1 MKSAIVLHLY
11 YQDLWEEFKEVLLPI
26 LSDTVDL
33 YVTVVD
39 PEDEHLKDILTVT
52 SNVEIV
58 PNRGMDIGPFLL
70 TYKKIRGKYGTITKI
85 HSKKSLHTAGIGE
98 HWRRS
103 LYAPILKSHKSISE
117 YLLEYTEP
125 VMVGTGLY
133 TISSEEDPGRNTKE
147 LQEHISNI
155 CKELNILTKG
165 SFIAGTMFMVND
177 IYMNSIFTD
186 EVIDSIYSMFEENYV
201 RDNSAAH
208 AMERVFGYLATQTNL
223 LVI

>member
-11 YQDLWEEFKEVLLPI
+11 YQDLWEEFKEALLPI

-33 YVTVVD
+33 YVTVIN
-39 PEDEHLKDILTVT
+39 PEDKYLKDILTVT
-52 SNVEIV
+52 DKVEVV

-70 TYKKIRGKYGTITKI
+70 TYKKIRGKYTTITKI
-85 HSKKSLHTAGIGE
+85 HSKKSLHTVGIGE
-98 HWRRS
+98 HWRRT
-103 LYAPILKSHKSISE
+103 LYTPILEAHQSLSE
-117 YLLEYTEP
+117 YIQEYIEP
-125 VMVGTGLY
+125 VMVGAGLY
-133 TISSEEDPGRNTKE
+133 TISSEQDPGRNTEE
-147 LQEHISNI
+147 LQKHIRNI
-155 CKELNILTKG
+155 CKELNVVTKG

-186 EVIDSIYSMFEENYV
+186 DMIDKIYDMFEENYV

-208 AMERVFGYLATQTNL
+208 AMERVFGYLGTQSNL